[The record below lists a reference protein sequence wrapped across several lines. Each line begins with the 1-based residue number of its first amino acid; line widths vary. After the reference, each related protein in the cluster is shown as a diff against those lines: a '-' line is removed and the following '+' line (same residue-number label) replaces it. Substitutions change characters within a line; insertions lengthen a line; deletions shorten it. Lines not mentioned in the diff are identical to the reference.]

1 MDGAAAVL
9 QKLALRVARYAET
22 THISRAVNVSPLESL
37 GRHIEESGETRDV
50 LFGKIDEPLLLTTFR
65 AAGLA
70 LEAQ

>member
-1 MDGAAAVL
+1 MHGAAAIF
-9 QKLALRVARYAET
+9 QKLALSMARHAET
-22 THISRAVNVSPLESL
+22 THISSAVNVTPFEHL
-37 GRHIEESGETRDV
+37 GRHIEEGGETRDV